1 MSSHFTFYFCTE
13 EAMDSLFHV
22 TSSSCPAKSIPH
34 PSPPPPASVWNVTC
48 LYLSLQ
54 QVPHIPSWAAE
65 NTCYS
70 LPLFLRCPHA
80 LLFLSAGSFQWD
92 ATQLSL
98 CTSSGSTEPP
108 HPLLFLPRYLSVT
121 FQHTELFYSFTALR
135 DCYLSHHTRIGR
147 PSSSGSAVSFIPCSP
162 RGDVYHLTHNWNA
175 RSCEEAAYSSQILFV
190 FSSPDCQETKNSLY
204 LRLLKTARGKKIDS
218 TTYMD
223 ETNMLFL

>member
-1 MSSHFTFYFCTE
+1 MSSHFSFYCCAE
-13 EAMDSLFHV
+13 EAMDSLFRV
-22 TSSSCPAKSIPH
+22 TSSSCPARSIPH
-34 PSPPPPASVWNVTC
+34 PSPPLPASVWNVTC

-80 LLFLSAGSFQWD
+80 LLCLSAGSFQWD
-92 ATQLSL
+92 AAQLSL

-108 HPLLFLPRYLSVT
+108 HPLLFLPWYLSVT
-121 FQHTELFYSFTALR
+121 FHHTESFYSFTALR
-135 DCYLSHHTRIGR
+135 DCYLSHCIGK
-147 PSSSGSAVSFIPCSP
+147 PSSSGSAVSFIPCSAP
-162 RGDVYHLTHNWNA
+162 GDVYHLTHNWNTH
-175 RSCEEAAYSSQILFV
+175 SCEEAAYSSQILFV

-204 LRLLKTARGKKIDS
+204 LRLLKTARKKKIDS